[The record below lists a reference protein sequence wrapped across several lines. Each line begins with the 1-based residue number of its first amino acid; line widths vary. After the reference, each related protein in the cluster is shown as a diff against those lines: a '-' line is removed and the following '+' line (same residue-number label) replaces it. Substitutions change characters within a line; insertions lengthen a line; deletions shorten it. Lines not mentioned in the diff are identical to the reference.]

1 MEKLIVALF
10 GALFLFVLTVFFA
23 FLFAIIA
30 QYAWANSIAQ
40 IFHLSELTFWQA
52 FWLNVLSGM
61 LFKSTSAVSKS

>member
-23 FLFAIIA
+23 FLFAVIT
-30 QYAWANSIAQ
+30 QYAWANSVAQ

-52 FWLNVLSGM
+52 FWLNVFGGM
-61 LFKSTSAVSKS
+61 VFKGSSVSKS